1 MTGHHLI
8 VSMGATGYASV
19 LRLFAVRRSTG
30 VASRTRMHCRDKAV
44 STCLIHC
51 RMAMFTLFL
60 LFTGETFAGPRV
72 DVVVGSNAPE
82 LERFA
87 AQELSDQFQKLFE
100 ADVKIGEKVPADAS
114 HLILIGSPATNPA
127 LQPLTE
133 KWPKLTDQGH
143 LVRSV
148 QIDGKNA
155 LVVGGGSPVAT
166 MWAAYELGHHFGIRY
181 VLFGDMFPAETPELK
196 LEGIDILLE
205 PALRLRTWRTINDF
219 PIGPESWGLAEH
231 EQVIRQLA
239 KLKFNRVMLAFY
251 PWQPY
256 VDFEFQGVKK
266 QTGVPW
272 FGYRYPVDGDTAGRT
287 VFRGAKLFENPDFT
301 GQNTYAER
309 IAAGTRQARGVIAAA
324 RKLGM
329 STGLAFSPLE
339 FTREFA
345 SVLPGSKVLTG
356 LESLTIGPGA
366 AQRTSDATL
375 MALVKTQIRAYLTT
389 YPDTDALYLSLPE
402 FPEWG
407 EQADDAWKELDARSG
422 VAKLTSLEKLTA
434 AAQDR
439 KVIASGE
446 RGVQALR
453 GNLTALEFFNRLL
466 ADKELGRTSS
476 GRTVKFVIADIDPAL
491 FPILDKILPPGA
503 ETLHFVDY
511 TARRVAENRSLLKT
525 VSTKSVPSS
534 LILTLADDNVGVLPQ
549 MPYTSLQTLVEEL
562 HTGDWEG
569 FSTRY
574 WIVGDLDFAAYYLS
588 RASFTPQITPRDA
601 LNNLVT
607 SALGEGT
614 FERTMKAFELVEQ
627 ATTLIDRNDMGFGFP
642 VPNVVMKHYANSE
655 PVPEW
660 LGQAK
665 DLYYGAVNEMYRVNT
680 RSREGNRQFSLY
692 LARRFEFGAE
702 YLSCIESVRKA
713 AIAKSKGDQET
724 QLAELE
730 KAVEAL
736 HTALNAL
743 AAVARSNSDRGVIA
757 VLNEYGYRP
766 LKKELE
772 AE

>member
-1 MTGHHLI
+1 MLVIHYRT
-8 VSMGATGYASV
+8 
-19 LRLFAVRRSTG
+19 AVFSLC
-30 VASRTRMHCRDKAV
+30 M
-44 STCLIHC
+44 
-51 RMAMFTLFL
+51 L
-60 LFTGETFAGPRV
+60 LAGEALAGPRV
-72 DVVVGSNAPE
+72 DVIVGSAAPE

-87 AQELSDQFQKLFE
+87 AQELAGQFQKLFE
-100 ADVKIGEKVPADAS
+100 ADVKIGETIPGDAG
-114 HLILIGSPATNPA
+114 HLILIGSPATNPSIK
-127 LQPLTE
+127 PLSE
-133 KWPKLTDQGH
+133 KWPKLSDQGH
-143 LVRSV
+143 LVRSIQV
-148 QIDGKNA
+148 EGKPA
-155 LVVGGGSPVAT
+155 LIVGGGSPVAT

-181 VLFGDMFPAETPELK
+181 ALFGDMFPVVTPELK
-196 LEGIDILLE
+196 LEDIDILLE

-231 EQVIRQLA
+231 ELVIRQLA

-256 VDFEFQGVKK
+256 VDFKFQGVQK

-272 FGYRYPVDGDTAGRT
+272 FGYRYPVDGDTAGRA
-287 VFRGAKLFENPDFT
+287 VFRGAKLFENPDFA
-301 GQNTYAER
+301 GLKSYDER
-309 IAAGTRQARGVIAAA
+309 IAAGTKQARGVIAAA
-324 RKLGM
+324 RQLGM
-329 STGLAFSPLE
+329 TTGLAFSPLE

-366 AQRTSDATL
+366 AQRTTDATL
-375 MALVKTQIRAYLTT
+375 MGLVKTQIRAYLAT
-389 YPDTDALYLSLPE
+389 YPDTDAIYLSLPE

-407 EQADDAWKELDARSG
+407 EHADEAFQELDTRTG
-422 VAKLTSLEKLTA
+422 IAKVTSLEKLTA
-434 AAQDR
+434 AARDR
-439 KVIASGE
+439 KVIASGD
-446 RGVQALR
+446 RGAQALR

-466 ADKELGRTSS
+466 ADKELGRSPN
-476 GRTVKFVIADIDPAL
+476 GKTVKFVIADIDPAL
-491 FPILDKILPPGA
+491 FPILDKVLPPGA

-511 TARRVAENRSLLKT
+511 TARRVADNRELLKT

-549 MPYTSLQTLVEEL
+549 MPFTSLQSLVEEL
-562 HTGDWEG
+562 HTGGWQG

-574 WIVGDLDFAAYYLS
+574 WIVGDLDFTAYYLS
-588 RASFTPQITPRDA
+588 RASFAPQTTARDA
-601 LNNLVT
+601 LNSLVT

-614 FERTMKAFELVEQ
+614 YERTMQAFDMVEQ
-627 ATTLIDRNDMGFGFP
+627 ATTLIDQNDMGFGFP
-642 VPNVVMKHYANSE
+642 VPNVVMKHYANTE
-655 PVPEW
+655 PIPEW
-660 LGQAK
+660 LGKAK
-665 DLYYGAVNEMYRVNT
+665 GLYYGAVNEMYRVNT
-680 RSREGNRQFSLY
+680 RSREGNRVFSLY

-702 YLSCIESVRKA
+702 YLSSIESVRKA
-713 AIAKSKGDQET
+713 GIARAKGDKET
-724 QLAELE
+724 QMAELE